1 MAAAIGVDQAVP
13 KRDPYFKRRRACVWS
28 RVTPSTMPRGG
39 PQARAVEE
47 THASAP
53 VEPPTRDQGVCSQG
67 YVGF

>member
-13 KRDPYFKRRRACVWS
+13 KRDPYFKRSRACVWG

-39 PQARAVEE
+39 E